1 MFSVRNV
8 VYILQTLSDLPFTVE
23 NIAQILKRILETQK
37 KVRHMQ
43 YRNYMCRD
51 EGWMNFRQK
60 TDMSDSRPK
69 VCGRVRT
76 RRFT

>member
-1 MFSVRNV
+1 M
-8 VYILQTLSDLPFTVE
+8 E

-43 YRNYMCRD
+43 YRNFMCRD

-69 VCGRVRT
+69 VCGWVRT